1 MGVEK
6 CFSRRED
13 GLWVPRQQAKSLEDA
28 LRAVGLRP
36 QALEQAIAA
45 AKAINGRVTDAIRE
59 DKTLPDE
66 RVAQALAL
74 ATNIP
79 WLPTAAADD
88 LDLASL
94 RDLML
99 DEDGRFV
106 PIHRDGEAVAVAL
119 SYPNDKRDAATAL
132 MAKGEKFRVQPCI
145 ATPRVIETLH
155 YRYFVNTAA
164 RFDACIDVGDY
175 SGALG
180 ALLIHACYLGGV
192 ENLYLEPGVR
202 VGHIRF
208 GVEGVR
214 RHFRALPIER
224 GEDPDLSNGTMEGS
238 FGRLINLIVND
249 MRVRDVQ
256 IHAQGALNE
265 EIPEALRGRYDFR
278 VEVMRTVHGLKAVL
292 RPYDRHAEAADF
304 ANLGLDPQT
313 AERLRD
319 YVEAPYGL
327 VMVVGPTGSGKN
339 TTIAS
344 LLFTTDA
351 VSRSIQTVE
360 NPAELRVGTWA
371 QHEIPRTA
379 VGSEAEAQ
387 MQYEIVRGLLR
398 SAPQVIYFGEVRDGD
413 ALSLAIKRVAR
424 TGHLT
429 LTTFHDVSAAG
440 TVASIR
446 EMRTIQGERIGA
458 DAFSSV
464 LLGILSQRLVRRICR
479 ICGQPDEREE
489 TRSVL
494 YEAGLGA
501 GSAPRRA
508 LDAGC
513 PHCFHTGYRGRI
525 LVYELLHV
533 DEEMRDL
540 ITHEAPVAKLYEKMG
555 NSLWRCGLERV
566 AMGLTSIDELRR
578 VVRIGVA

>member
-1 MGVEK
+1 MDIEE
-6 CFSRRED
+6 CFERRQD
-13 GLWVPRQQAKSLEDA
+13 GLWMPRRQAENLEEA
-28 LRAVGLRP
+28 LRMVGMRP
-36 QALEQAIAA
+36 QAFEQAIAA

-59 DKTLPDE
+59 DKTLPDA

-74 ATNIP
+74 AANMP
-79 WLPTAAADD
+79 WLPTVAADE
-88 LDLASL
+88 LDLAPL
-94 RDLML
+94 RGCML
-99 DEDGRFV
+99 DEGGRFIPLRREGDEV
-106 PIHRDGEAVAVAL
+106 TVAL
-119 SYPNDKRDAATAL
+119 SYPNDKRDAATAML
-132 MAKGEKFRVQPCI
+132 AKGEKFRIQPCI

-155 YRYFVNTAA
+155 YRYFVDTAG
-164 RFDACIDVGDY
+164 RFDESIEAGDY

-180 ALLIHACYLGGV
+180 ALLVHACYLGGV
-192 ENLYLEPGVR
+192 ENIYLEPSVR

-214 RHFRALPIER
+214 RHFRALSIER
-224 GEDPDLSNGTMEGS
+224 DGDLDLSSGTMEGP

-265 EIPEALRGRYDFR
+265 EIPESLRGQYDFR

-304 ANLGLDPQT
+304 STLGLDTQT

-351 VSRSIQTVE
+351 VTRSIQTVE
-360 NPAELRVGTWA
+360 NPAELRVGAWA
-371 QHEIPRTA
+371 QHEIPRIA
-379 VGSEAEAQ
+379 VGSEAEAK

-398 SAPQVIYFGEVRDGD
+398 SAPQIIYFGEVRDGD

-446 EMRTIQGERIGA
+446 EMRTAQGERIGA
-458 DAFSSV
+458 DAFASV
-464 LLGILSQRLVRRICR
+464 LLGILSQRLVRKLCTA
-479 ICGQPDEREE
+479 CGQPDDREE
-489 TRSVL
+489 TRGVL
-494 YEAGLGA
+494 YEAGLGV
-501 GSAPRRA
+501 GSAPKRA
-508 LDAGC
+508 SEAGC

-533 DEEMRDL
+533 DEEMRGL
-540 ITHEAPVAKLYEKMG
+540 ITREAPVAKLYEKMG
-555 NSLWRCGLERV
+555 NSMWRCGLERV

-578 VVRIGVA
+578 VVRVGVA